1 MLKILLSS
9 LLCLPLVASAQ
20 NAGGM
25 QIDKAKM
32 QQMMQQM
39 QGMQDCMANIDPV
52 ELETFQKQ
60 AKEMDA
66 EVKALCASGK
76 RDEAMSRAMVFGK
89 KVASSKVMQDMKKC
103 GEGMK
108 NMMQNLPKVA
118 QSQDENGTPRHIC
131 DE

>member
-1 MLKILLSS
+1 MLKVLVSS

-20 NAGGM
+20 NAGDM
-25 QIDKAKM
+25 QIDEAKM

-39 QGMQDCMANIDPV
+39 QGVQDCMANIDPV

-60 AKEMDA
+60 AEDMDA
-66 EVKALCASGK
+66 EVKALCATGK
-76 RDEAMSRAMVFGK
+76 RDEAMSRAMTFGK
-89 KVASSKVMQDMKKC
+89 EVVSSKVMQDMKKC
-103 GEGMK
+103 GESMK